1 VLFVC
6 QQASVFERGFYLLS
20 HTGAV

>member
-6 QQASVFERGFYLLS
+6 KQASVFERGFYSLS
-20 HTGAV
+20 HSGAV

>member
-6 QQASVFERGFYLLS
+6 KQASVFERGFYSLS
-20 HTGAV
+20 HIGAV